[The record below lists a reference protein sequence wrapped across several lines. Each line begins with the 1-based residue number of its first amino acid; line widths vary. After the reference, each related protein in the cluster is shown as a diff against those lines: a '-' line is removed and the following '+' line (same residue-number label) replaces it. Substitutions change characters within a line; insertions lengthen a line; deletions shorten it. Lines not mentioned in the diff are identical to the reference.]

1 MSKLTT
7 KQKELLIKWV
17 ELAKGEIKITGA
29 DDLSITMYQKLTEI
43 KDMPDFEKQVNEFLH
58 AYNFAKEYHYI

>member
-1 MSKLTT
+1 MKLNT

-17 ELAKGEIKITGA
+17 ETSKGKITGA